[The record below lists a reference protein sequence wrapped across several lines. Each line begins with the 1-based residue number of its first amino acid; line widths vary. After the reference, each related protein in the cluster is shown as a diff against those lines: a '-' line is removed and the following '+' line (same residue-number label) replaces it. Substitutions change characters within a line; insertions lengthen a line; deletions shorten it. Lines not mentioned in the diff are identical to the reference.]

1 MGGKQTSAVPFSPYR
16 KEFSASEFGFGNT
29 NCQMLEERSKK
40 DLEEVCSLEMSFKTI
55 LLSTGG
61 KAVLERRN

>member
-1 MGGKQTSAVPFSPYR
+1 
-16 KEFSASEFGFGNT
+16 
-29 NCQMLEERSKK
+29 MLEERSKK

-61 KAVLERRN
+61 KAMLGIKN